1 MQFAQKIFKL
11 NLNWSSFFNAGHYV
25 AFKHRISFAT
35 DLAATFGCYRVR
47 IMPVIFY
54 KLLCAAISLCC
65 SIWIWADALFRTG
78 RRFKLLLCTGFDS
91 EHTVLFLCNILLRDQ
106 WLIKRWIE
114 AMGAALVGNNFSPI
128 PSKISFHMKTKNAH
142 CCPKFAKHKTFQVS
156 TLELSKYCK
165 SGSMFSS
172 SEPVAASSDCSR
184 LVNALCLCSPVLPAQ
199 TVQESGPGPKSLAI
213 DWTFNYLLEQRL
225 KRLPNDRQGLKLGHL
240 NSAAW
245 STSC

>member
-128 PSKISFHMKTKNAH
+128 PSKISFRMKKKKTCRTVAARNLQGI
-142 CCPKFAKHKTFQVS
+142 KTFFDSWTESVS
-156 TLELSKYCK
+156 QEWSHVFLKGA
-165 SGSMFSS
+165 GSC
-172 SEPVAASSDCSR
+172 PQR
-184 LVNALCLCSPVLPAQ
+184 LPQTRKSPVFM
-199 TVQESGPGPKSLAI
+199 LARP
-213 DWTFNYLLEQRL
+213 TR
-225 KRLPNDRQGLKLGHL
+225 P
-240 NSAAW
+240 
-245 STSC
+245 SCAGA